1 MREKN
6 LYTSLISIVLFCVI
20 CLIAYSLI
28 GASDKDN
35 NIDGSSVSIQDQD
48 NEINVPSLNSMVENK
63 DNLISLVG
71 LAPSDLYKE
80 WGSPTGTL
88 SGLFGEV
95 WSINDEYDLIV
106 YYDFET
112 QKVSNAAISEHYKD
126 DAESNLDV
134 VSEISNIT
142 ETGCVLSLL
151 SEDEFLSYETGSA
164 FWLECKTDLG
174 WENVKTIIPKDEI
187 AWTQELYMINS
198 DSPTVFNIVW
208 STFYGELSSGTY
220 RIGKTVSYISENNEY
235 LSEILYINFEI
246 E

>member
-1 MREKN
+1 M
-6 LYTSLISIVLFCVI
+6 
-20 CLIAYSLI
+20 
-28 GASDKDN
+28 
-35 NIDGSSVSIQDQD
+35 
-48 NEINVPSLNSMVENK
+48 
-63 DNLISLVG
+63 
-71 LAPSDLYKE
+71 
-80 WGSPTGTL
+80 

-126 DAESNLDV
+126 DTESNLDV

-164 FWLECKTDLG
+164 FWLERKTDLG
-174 WENVKTIIPKDEI
+174 WENVKTIIPEDEI
-187 AWTQELYMINS
+187 VWTQELYMINS